1 MDKTTNIIAI
11 VFCLGIISLST
22 FFIIFSDNVYHE
34 IMHVLGLFGIIL
46 LAGLAFKSFFTYR
59 IGRLLFAA
67 FAFLLFGGS
76 EAIEIVEDFSREEHK
91 KYDSMD
97 EIRDYLILI
106 GIGLFALGTLYSQK
120 NKG

>member
-22 FFIIFSDNVYHE
+22 FFMIFSDNVYHE
-34 IMHVLGLFGIIL
+34 IIHVLGLFGTIL
-46 LAGLAFKSFFTYR
+46 LAVLAFKSFFTYR